1 MSLIVYVED
10 NEINGDLVMSQM
22 RRMDVPVIVA
32 ENGKSGIDAIIRHEP
47 DLILMDFNLPDMNGV
62 EVMTRVKSRSHLR
75 NIPVIM
81 LTADSTERTR
91 RHAIEMGCAGYLV
104 KPVRR
109 DELRYVLNKFIGTS
123 RIL

>member
-109 DELRYVLNKFIGTS
+109 DELRYVL
-123 RIL
+123 